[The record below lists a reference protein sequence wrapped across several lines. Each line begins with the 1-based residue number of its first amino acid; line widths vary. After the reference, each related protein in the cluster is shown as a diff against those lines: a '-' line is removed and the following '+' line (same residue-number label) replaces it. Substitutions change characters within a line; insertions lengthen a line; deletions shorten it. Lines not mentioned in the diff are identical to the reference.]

1 MKKDKETRNNLI
13 RSAKKAFAEKGYIKA
28 SLRTICKNAG
38 VTTGALYFFFKDKD
52 DLFDAVVGGTINEI
66 YKMMQAHF
74 EDEKN
79 IVASG
84 NGFTPSAEESSEH
97 MLTTS
102 QVIHQMYLHREDILL
117 ALTKSQGTKYENV
130 ADWFIDA
137 AEKHYRLMADAM
149 MKQYPKTKMDDK
161 FIHWLAHEQI
171 DTFIFMI
178 SHIETEQEA
187 LPFIKQAVAYMMAG
201 WYGIFLP
208 RQ

>member
-1 MKKDKETRNNLI
+1 MKEDKETRNNLI
-13 RSAKKAFAEKGYIKA
+13 QSGRKEFTEKGYMKA

-52 DLFDAVVGGTINEI
+52 DLFDAVVGDAINEL
-66 YKMMQAHF
+66 YNMMQAHF

-79 IVASG
+79 MAVKG
-84 NGFTPSAEESSEH
+84 EDMLPNAEESAEH
-97 MLTTS
+97 EETAS
-102 QVIHQMYLHREDILL
+102 QVIHQMYLHREEILL
-117 ALTKSQGTKYENV
+117 VLTKSQGTKYENI
-130 ADWFIDA
+130 ADLFIDS
-137 AEKHYRLMADAM
+137 AENHYRLMADAM
-149 MKQYPKTKMDDK
+149 AKHHPKTKIDDK

-187 LPFIKQAVAYMMAG
+187 LPFIRQAVTYMMAG

-208 RQ
+208 R